1 VKAQRNKE
9 MKIQLRRFALRQGND
24 NRPTEFRSQ
33 QMPRY
38 FNSLK
43 RESIGAFDGSPV
55 TLDYFFTIEKDKIA
69 SLAEKNRWRT

>member
-1 VKAQRNKE
+1 
-9 MKIQLRRFALRQGND
+9 
-24 NRPTEFRSQ
+24 
-33 QMPRY
+33 MPRY